1 MASYTVHIKRRLA
14 ETPAG
19 QETAVFVRDGWSWS
33 AFGFG
38 PFWML
43 AKGHILVGLPALVV
57 QFGTLATLAVL
68 GARPEAVLGISVLFG
83 LLWGHEG
90 ASLRRLALRL
100 ARHDEVALVVAAAE
114 DEAERRYF
122 ADIAAAPEP
131 IPTAPVGSFVPHG
144 ASNPVMGLF
153 PQARGSA

>member
-14 ETPAG
+14 ETQAA
-19 QETAVFVRDGWSWS
+19 QETAVFVRDGWSWA

-38 PFWML
+38 PFWIL
-43 AKGHILVGLPALVV
+43 AKRHVLVGLLALVL

-100 ARHDEVALVVAAAE
+100 RRYDEVALVVATAE

-122 ADIAAAPEP
+122 VDIATGPEP
-131 IPTAPVGSFVPHG
+131 IPAAPAGSFVPHG